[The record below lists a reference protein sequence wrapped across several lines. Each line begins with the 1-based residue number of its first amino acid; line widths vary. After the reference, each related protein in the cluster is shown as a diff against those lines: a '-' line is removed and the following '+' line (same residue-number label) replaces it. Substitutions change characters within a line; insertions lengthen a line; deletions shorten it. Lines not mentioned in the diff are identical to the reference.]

1 MGHDF
6 TVDTAKCPP
15 KTRELGREGIPSVA
29 ALVPARGGVIFTAIV
44 FNFVVLDFWV

>member
-15 KTRELGREGIPSVA
+15 KTRELGREGIPLVA
-29 ALVPARGGVIFTAIV
+29 ALVTARGGAISTVVV
-44 FNFVVLDFWV
+44 FNFVVLELWV